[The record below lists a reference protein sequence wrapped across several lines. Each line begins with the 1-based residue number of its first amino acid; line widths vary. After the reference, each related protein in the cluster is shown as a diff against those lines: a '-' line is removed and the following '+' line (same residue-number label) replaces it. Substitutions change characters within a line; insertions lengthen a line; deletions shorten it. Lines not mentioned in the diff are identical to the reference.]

1 MQAKSQT
8 TVIKGPAGDL
18 EIRIK
23 ESLPKTDR
31 PVAVISHPHP
41 QFGGTMNNKVVTT
54 IEKALQ
60 EKGYSTVV
68 YNFRGVGQSQGAYDG
83 GVGEM
88 DDLLSVVAWA
98 RDYFATPQ
106 VCLAGFSFGSYI
118 TLKAQPQVRAERL
131 LIVAPPVGLYD
142 FSVIAEVEVPWEM
155 VIGLEDEVVAVAEML
170 AWFNRVQAKPSLY
183 ARAQASHFFHGQ
195 LLWLKRLIM
204 AEY

>member
-1 MQAKSQT
+1 MQAKSQS
-8 TVIKGPAGDL
+8 TVINGPAGDL
-18 EIRIK
+18 EIRFK
-23 ESLPKTDR
+23 EAFPKTNR

-68 YNFRGVGQSQGAYDG
+68 YNFRGVGLSAGSYDG
-83 GVGEM
+83 GVGET
-88 DDLLSVVAWA
+88 DDLLCVAEWA
-98 RDYFATPQ
+98 RDYFATPRL
-106 VCLAGFSFGSYI
+106 CLAGFSFGSFI
-118 TLKAQPQVRAERL
+118 TLKAQPMLHAERL

-142 FSVIAEVEVPWEM
+142 FSVIEEVAVPWEM

-170 AWFNRVQAKPSLY
+170 QWFNRLEAKPSLY

-195 LLWLKRLIM
+195 LLWLKRLVM